1 MALEMVPEL
10 VPLSQLPTRIR
21 DIRERLRRGPIVLT
35 DNDIAAAVLV
45 EPETWNDLLVELEDL
60 QDALD
65 ALTAYE
71 AYRRDPESVRPWQEI
86 RAELIAEGRLD
97 G

>member
-10 VPLSQLPTRIR
+10 IPLNQLSTRIR

-45 EPETWNDLLVELEDL
+45 EPETWNDLLAELEDL

-71 AYRRDPESVRPWQEI
+71 AYRRDPESVRPWQEV
-86 RAELIAEGRLD
+86 RAEL
-97 G
+97 